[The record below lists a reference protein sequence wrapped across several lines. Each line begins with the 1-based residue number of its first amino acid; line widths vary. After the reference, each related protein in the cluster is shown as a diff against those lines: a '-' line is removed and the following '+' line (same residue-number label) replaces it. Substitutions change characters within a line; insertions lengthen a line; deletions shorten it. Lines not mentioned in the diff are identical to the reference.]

1 MSKSAIIGVVLAT
14 LCCIPAQAACPP
26 AAFGN
31 TAEAIQANSQ
41 RLICLQN
48 EVAAAT
54 RQREYELRLQ
64 QLARSVQNL
73 EIQRRL
79 DALPKVQVPVYV
91 PPAS

>member
-1 MSKSAIIGVVLAT
+1 MSKPAIIGVVFSI

-26 AAFGN
+26 AASGN
-31 TAEAIQANSQ
+31 TPEAIHANSQ

-54 RQREYELRLQ
+54 RQREYELQLQ
-64 QLARSVQNL
+64 QLTRSVQNL
-73 EIQRRL
+73 EIQRRF
-79 DALPKVQVPVYV
+79 DALPKVPVYV